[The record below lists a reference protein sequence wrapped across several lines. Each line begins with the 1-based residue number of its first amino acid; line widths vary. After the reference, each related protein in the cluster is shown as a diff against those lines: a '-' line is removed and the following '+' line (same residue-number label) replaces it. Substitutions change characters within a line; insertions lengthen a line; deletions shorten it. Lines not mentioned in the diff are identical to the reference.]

1 MRSVAMTVRGVACM
15 RKARKGMW
23 GVHGDP
29 DARGVDGEG

>member
-1 MRSVAMTVRGVACM
+1 MRSVAMSVRVAAM

-23 GVHGDP
+23 GANGDP